1 MEQWKALTSYFSRGE
16 KLLWSCSVG
25 AIVLSALIFGG
36 SSPLGIIA
44 SLIGVTAL
52 IFMAKANPFGQVL
65 VIGFSL
71 LYGIISYSFAY
82 YGEMLT
88 YLGMTLPMAVVSL
101 ITWMRNPFQ
110 GNHTEVEVNCLHRG
124 EHLLLVIL
132 VSAVT
137 VAFYF
142 ILAWFHTANLI
153 PSTISVA
160 TSFAA
165 AYLTFRRSPWY
176 AAWYACNDLVLIV
189 LWMLATMENAMYL
202 SMVICF
208 AAFFVNDIYGFLN
221 WRKIAASQK
230 MRQT

>member
-1 MEQWKALTSYFSRGE
+1 MEQWKSLVSYFSRGE
-16 KLLWSCSVG
+16 KLLWACSAG
-25 AIVLSALIFGG
+25 AIALSALIFGG

-65 VIGFSL
+65 VILFSL
-71 LYGIISYSFAY
+71 LYGTISYSFAY

-101 ITWMRNPFQ
+101 ITWLRNPFQ
-110 GNHTEVEVNCLHRG
+110 GNQAEVEINYLRRG
-124 EHLLLVIL
+124 EHILLGILVI
-132 VSAVT
+132 VVT
-137 VAFYF
+137 AAFYF
-142 ILAWFHTANLI
+142 ILAYFHTANLI

-160 TSFAA
+160 TSFGA
-165 AYLTFRRSPWY
+165 AYLTFRRNPWY

-189 LWMLATMENAMYL
+189 LWVLATMENAMYL
-202 SMVICF
+202 SMVMCF
-208 AAFFVNDIYGFLN
+208 AAFFVNDIYGFFN

-230 MRQT
+230 MRRS